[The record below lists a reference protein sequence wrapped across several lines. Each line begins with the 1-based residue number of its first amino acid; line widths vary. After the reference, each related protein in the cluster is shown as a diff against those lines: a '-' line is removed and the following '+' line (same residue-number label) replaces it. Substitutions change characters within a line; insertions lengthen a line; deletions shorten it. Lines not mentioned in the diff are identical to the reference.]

1 MQRLARLIARV
12 PHPSTRTQWIVGL
25 LVIITQSLIG
35 VTGSVV
41 RVTGS
46 GLGCTAWPNC
56 HPGTMFPTD
65 HPEYATLNQWIE
77 FGNRLLTGV
86 VGATAL
92 AAVVIAWRLRQV
104 DGRRRPLALAL
115 GVLAGTA
122 SQGVI
127 GGITVLAGLLWWTVA
142 LHFLVS
148 AVLIWLAVL
157 LFTAFREGEREPRW
171 LIGSVTHRLL
181 QALVVALAAVL
192 VAGTMVTGAGP
203 HGGDPDTPRL
213 ALPIEVL
220 AKVHGALL
228 VTFLALLVVLG
239 ISLLRSPTPK
249 PFTRSYA
256 LLWLAAVAQGVLG
269 SAQYELGVPEEL
281 VSLHVLGA
289 ALVVICTAALWCAA
303 RDRGPVPK
311 PDGTEPATTEAGEP
325 VAA

>member
-1 MQRLARLIARV
+1 WLGRRTAYRRFVRRLARLIARV
-12 PHPSTRTQWIVGL
+12 PHPSTRTQWVVGL

-115 GVLAGTA
+115 GVL
-122 SQGVI
+122 
-127 GGITVLAGLLWWTVA
+127 
-142 LHFLVS
+142 HFLVS

-220 AKVHGALL
+220 AK
-228 VTFLALLVVLG
+228 
-239 ISLLRSPTPK
+239 
-249 PFTRSYA
+249 
-256 LLWLAAVAQGVLG
+256 
-269 SAQYELGVPEEL
+269 
-281 VSLHVLGA
+281 
-289 ALVVICTAALWCAA
+289 
-303 RDRGPVPK
+303 
-311 PDGTEPATTEAGEP
+311 
-325 VAA
+325 